1 MKGLGTSLDKTLKQL
16 DRTLASVQKAGD
28 STDRALKQFDQQLK
42 TLGKQLEKTLYGIG
56 PESNLYYTL
65 QETLKSVQQSMKSIN
80 GVMRKIDDK
89 PNVLIMGE

>member
-1 MKGLGTSLDKTLKQL
+1 MGKLFGTAQQGCTQAVIMDEGMDIQRIQLGFFE
-16 DRTLASVQKAGD
+16 VH
-28 STDRALKQFDQQLK
+28 
-42 TLGKQLEKTLYGIG
+42 LEKTLYGIG

-65 QETLKSVQQSMKSIN
+65 QETLKTVQQSMKSIN